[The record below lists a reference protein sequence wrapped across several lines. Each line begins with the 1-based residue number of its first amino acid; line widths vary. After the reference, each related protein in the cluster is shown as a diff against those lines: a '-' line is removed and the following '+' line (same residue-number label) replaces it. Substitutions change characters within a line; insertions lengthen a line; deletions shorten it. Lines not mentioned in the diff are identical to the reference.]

1 MPTHRR
7 GFWDSVFAAAFL
19 KTIISFYFILFYLFF
34 LGGASHV
41 EVEMLRFKTPKNV
54 LCLIPECLCHIYRA
68 VKTALKEAQGLECR
82 AVEHNAQPHGSF
94 KQVHGKGLHTYIS
107 TKLEACSYKARWSRP
122 RTVFP
127 KIIFYYNL
135 LLAPHRL
142 ASMKDPVQSMI

>member
-1 MPTHRR
+1 MPTHQR
-7 GFWDSVFAAAFL
+7 GFWDSVFAAA
-19 KTIISFYFILFYLFF
+19 
-34 LGGASHV
+34 GGIGGGHL
-41 EVEMLRFKTPKNV
+41 MLRLRWTCIIIKTHKTV

-82 AVEHNAQPHGSF
+82 AVEHKAQPHGSF